1 MDRAHRLL
9 EKGYFP
15 SQLPPPFHTEDLAL
29 HHEEL
34 YTKWFALQKPPKTGG
49 KKIPKAPKSK
59 LESFS
64 VARAGHKRR
73 AISLPN
79 PVAQTY
85 LVHALIPH
93 WGKLVA
99 LYRKSRLSVSHPRFI
114 RSGIRATSIPTMQHL
129 YDKKILMSAGY
140 RFFLKTDISRFFP
153 TVYTHSIPWALHGK
167 TVAKKNR
174 ALTTKFFGNLFDLA
188 FRQAQDEQTIG
199 IPIGPDTS
207 HMIAEAIATAIDI
220 ALKSK
225 LKDWPPGFRYVDD
238 YYLFFKKSSDAESA
252 LAALMKCLQDF
263 ELQINFEKTKISSI
277 QDVMDDYWTH
287 QLTNINISNDVAK
300 QKSNINQFFELAKKA
315 AKANPDESVM
325 TYAVKRLGSTVIHVD
340 NWSCLE
346 AHLCHTA
353 MAYPN
358 SLQTIARL
366 LTTYKNIGFPLNKD
380 RLSRSVNSIIEDHV
394 DLNHHSEVAWCLW
407 ICKDLKLEVSS
418 NNVDALAI
426 MHSSVCALL
435 LMDLDNL
442 GLTAKK
448 PTNTFWKKLENQS
461 SLFDDLWLLSYEA
474 GIKGWAAF
482 GSAHIASDPSFNE
495 LKIKDISFYSTSK
508 NLTPIFHLKES
519 IKEIYNDQLLDLF
532 KKKNYQ
538 DFFEYEKEEIS
549 YESADASQFWAIP
562 DSESSDEIPF

>member
-29 HHEEL
+29 HHEQL
-34 YTKWFALQKPPKTGG
+34 YTKWFAAQKPPKKGER
-49 KKIPKAPKSK
+49 IFPKAPKSK

-153 TVYTHSIPWALHGK
+153 TIYTHSIPWALHGK
-167 TVAKKNR
+167 AEAKKKENR
-174 ALTTKFFGNLFDLA
+174 GFTDEFFGNLIDLA

-207 HMIAEAIATAIDI
+207 HMIAEAIATAIDL

-225 LKDWPPGFRYVDD
+225 LNYWPPGFRYVDD

-252 LAALMKCLQDF
+252 LAALMKCLKDF

-353 MAYPN
+353 MGHPN

-366 LTTYKNIGFPLNKD
+366 LTTYKNIDFPLNKD
-380 RLSRSVNSIIEDHV
+380 RLTILVNSIIEDHV

-407 ICKDLKLEVSS
+407 ICKDLELKVAS
-418 NNVDALAI
+418 NNVDALAS

-435 LMDLDNL
+435 LMDLDSL

-448 PTNTFWKKLENQS
+448 PSTTFWKKLENKN

-474 GIKGWAAF
+474 GIKGWAGF
-482 GSAHIASDPSFNE
+482 RNAHIASDPSFNE
-495 LKIKDISFYSTSK
+495 LKIRDISFYSASK
-508 NLTPIFHLKES
+508 NLTPIFHLKEEF
-519 IKEIYNDQLLDLF
+519 KETQLTEIF
-532 KKKNYQ
+532 KNKNYK
-538 DFFEYEKEEIS
+538 DFFEYEKEEVS
-549 YESADASQFWAIP
+549 YETADPSMFFATSAP
-562 DSESSDEIPF
+562 ETPNEIPF